1 MLASQIQGE
10 LNKAFDHATSNRDIR
25 MERNKLNY
33 DRKVRVATFA
43 LSDQV
48 WVLITVVGKRLS
60 AKLSRKWVGTYRILS
75 KVNEVT
81 YELQSVK
88 LPRSRRI
95 IVHQNRLMK
104 CFTRNYVKVSD
115 MVMDAH
121 KTVATQTQASI

>member
-1 MLASQIQGE
+1 
-10 LNKAFDHATSNRDIR
+10 

-33 DRKVRVATFA
+33 DHKVRVATFA
-43 LSDQV
+43 LS
-48 WVLITVVGKRLS
+48 VVGP
-60 AKLSRKWVGTYRILS
+60 YRNLS
-75 KVNEVT
+75 KVHEVT

-121 KTVATQTQASI
+121 KTVATKTQARVSEKIRKQQHSQLVICTY